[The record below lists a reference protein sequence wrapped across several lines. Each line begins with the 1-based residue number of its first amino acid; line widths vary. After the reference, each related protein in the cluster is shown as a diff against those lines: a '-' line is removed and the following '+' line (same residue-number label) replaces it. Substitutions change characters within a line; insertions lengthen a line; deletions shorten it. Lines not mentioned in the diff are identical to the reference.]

1 MDPKY
6 GGHGLAIPYP
16 QRERYKMYWRDLT
29 YLDVCSPRNRPAP
42 ARAVALS
49 RKPFTTHKFQLVIL
63 DGVYREPAV
72 QALNLAGPWDMD
84 RLLIAQLIIALEY
97 INCGGTLIVK
107 LNHLESVITA
117 QLVYMLDNY
126 SKRLVVFKPYTYATR
141 GSFYAVV
148 TGVGLGW
155 EWKRR
160 DSFLEN
166 LREVWWKLTYG
177 DDPRSGGRYLKEED
191 LNFIVNFET
200 LKRSYLARL
209 IQLGRVAWRIQ
220 SQALRKTYDLIRSR
234 EVVTLQSDSEN
245 DAPEN

>member
-1 MDPKY
+1 
-6 GGHGLAIPYP
+6 
-16 QRERYKMYWRDLT
+16 MYWRDLT
-29 YLDVCSPRNRPAP
+29 YLDVCSPSNRPAP
-42 ARAVALS
+42 AGAVTLS
-49 RKPFTTHKFQLVIL
+49 PMPFTTRGFQLIIL
-63 DGVYREPAV
+63 DGVYRV
-72 QALNLAGPWDMD
+72 QESNSAQEWDVD

-97 INCGGTLIVK
+97 INRGGTLIVK
-107 LNHLESVITA
+107 FNHLESVITA
-117 QLVYMLDNY
+117 QLVYMLDKY
-126 SKRLVVFKPYTYATR
+126 SKSLVVFKPGTSAKR

-234 EVVTLQSDSEN
+234 EVVTLHSDSEN
-245 DAPEN
+245 DAPVN